1 MVRTLIREICAN
13 ERITRYRL
21 AEALGTTHA
30 SVANWWSGRRHP
42 TKATLTL
49 LKVIRRHGLRLILTG
64 ESSQPV
70 DSQQN
75 DRLKIT

>member
-21 AEALGTTHA
+21 AEVLGTTHT
-30 SVANWWSGRRHP
+30 SMANWWTGRRHP
-42 TKATLTL
+42 TRATLTL
-49 LKVIRRHGLRLILTG
+49 LKIIHRHGLKLILTG
-64 ESSQPV
+64 DLTQPV
-70 DSQQN
+70 EPQAN